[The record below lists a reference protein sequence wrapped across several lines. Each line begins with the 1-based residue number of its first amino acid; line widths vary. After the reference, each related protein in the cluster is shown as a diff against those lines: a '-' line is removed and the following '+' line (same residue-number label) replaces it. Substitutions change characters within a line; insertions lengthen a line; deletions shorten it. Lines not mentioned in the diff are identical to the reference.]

1 MFTFSFFYAF
11 MYLFVFLSLLTLAF
25 TQFPLQLLTKYSTSN
40 FFIFLLKYTPTKN
53 LFLFLLFCLTGLP
66 PVGLFFI
73 KFNILAFLLYQNHV
87 FFSLVLFFMFFF
99 NMLYYTQLFNF
110 KNTKKN
116 TYNVVT
122 PTALVD

>member
-40 FFIFLLKYTPTKN
+40 FFIFLLKYTHTKN
-53 LFLFLLFCLTGLP
+53 LFLFLIFCLTGLP

-73 KFNILAFLLYQNHV
+73 KFNILSFLLYQNHI
-87 FFSLVLFFMFFF
+87 FFSIVLFFMFFF
-99 NMLYYTQLFNF
+99 NMLYYSQLFNF

-116 TYNVVT
+116 TYNIVT
-122 PTALVD
+122 PSILSD